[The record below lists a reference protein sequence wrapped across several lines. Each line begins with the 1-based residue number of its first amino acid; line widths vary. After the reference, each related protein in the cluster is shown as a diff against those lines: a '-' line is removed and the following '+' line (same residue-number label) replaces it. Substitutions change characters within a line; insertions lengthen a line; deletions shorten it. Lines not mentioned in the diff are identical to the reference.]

1 LDCFHSL
8 GDQLYYLWKIFLKI
22 HRENKTEILEFLRNT
37 WAKDRKS
44 EWSIWMMYS
53 KVEMPHHY
61 INSGS
66 DESSRRG
73 MYKRVSSLWKL
84 PDEVSAFLHN
94 FVSCKLLQKS
104 INVVSDIIQPLE
116 TAISCA
122 EHHRRSIAQMRVSH
136 QLEYGDLTVTLKYGI
151 LIN

>member
-1 LDCFHSL
+1 L

-37 WAKDRKS
+37 WAKDRNS

-116 TAISCA
+116 TAI
-122 EHHRRSIAQMRVSH
+122 
-136 QLEYGDLTVTLKYGI
+136 
-151 LIN
+151 